1 MRILHSMAGAYIHYS
16 IAKAAFFH
24 LPEREKSV
32 IKKHPTLYFFGAQ
45 GADFCFFYPVFKSF
59 SKVENFGRYLHKK
72 GGYAALCVCKAFALD
87 ERLYAYTLGYLTHYA
102 ADTVFHPFVYAQ
114 AGKSP
119 LRHSRVEAALDS
131 YFAAKQES
139 FPLFA
144 DYFGKQ
150 PTKDETDE
158 LFLLY
163 AAISA
168 NAGFPPLDKPAFLR
182 AVRLF
187 NAYLPLP
194 NAVFGKQ
201 NKLRDRLVNIPR
213 EPWTHPHTGVEY
225 TDGAEELFT
234 RTITQT
240 KTLVS
245 GFLQAIKNRT
255 PLPRDLFA
263 KNYLSGL

>member
-1 MRILHSMAGAYIHYS
+1 MPS
-16 IAKAAFFH
+16 AFSHFIFASQVLEQTPAPLKELLYDH
-24 LPEREKSV
+24 LP
-32 IKKHPTLYFFGAQ
+32 LYFFGAQ

-139 FPLFA
+139 CPLFA